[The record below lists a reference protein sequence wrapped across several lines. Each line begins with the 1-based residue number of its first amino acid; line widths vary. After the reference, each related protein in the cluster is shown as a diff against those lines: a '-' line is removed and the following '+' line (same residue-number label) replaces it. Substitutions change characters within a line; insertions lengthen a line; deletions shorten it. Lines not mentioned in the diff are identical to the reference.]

1 MNPSA
6 PRTATC
12 KHLQGRFPG
21 TTVQSSSREAH
32 GVRWQSVGRWDLN
45 MMACA
50 GITTSWFRRDRYSAR
65 APETSLFPFPCS
77 INAGSKRSACST
89 SVCAKAMPCQKSK
102 RISAEAAAWRLAL
115 QDLLQVFSDFTRLRN
130 IGAAFIV
137 RSSPDGD
144 TLNLQAPPSV
154 KYVDRFSFADLCQH
168 HPHVKCPSSSGRQPP
183 PGIRAC
189 WMQFDRVLAGI

>member
-1 MNPSA
+1 MSSGRSSHRDEASSPAPTQMPVEQSPGGVNESFGSA
-6 PRTATC
+6 
-12 KHLQGRFPG
+12 H
-21 TTVQSSSREAH
+21 S
-32 GVRWQSVGRWDLN
+32 N
-45 MMACA
+45 MQAPA
-50 GITTSWFRRDRYSAR
+50 GAV
-65 APETSLFPFPCS
+65 PS